1 MNITQLEKEIIRV
14 LKINENVDWDFSDIP
29 PKEEFKELQIFI
41 KRLFKEYRGQLM
53 TQRDEGHNYRDS
65 KNKAREYERKQ
76 KYEAIIDMV
85 IRWLDSNIDEW
96 EDDKTKYILNS
107 EDQKQMIE
115 KNAIAQDSADLKE
128 KIELA
133 LDPSTTKRQIENG
146 DL

>member
-1 MNITQLEKEIIRV
+1 
-14 LKINENVDWDFSDIP
+14 
-29 PKEEFKELQIFI
+29 
-41 KRLFKEYRGQLM
+41 M

-85 IRWLDSNIDEW
+85 IRWLDSNIDEGGF
-96 EDDKTKYILNS
+96 ENNEAKDLL
-107 EDQKQMIE
+107 
-115 KNAIAQDSADLKE
+115 AVDSADLKQ

-133 LDPSTTKRQIENG
+133 LDPSTNKKQIEDG

>member
-1 MNITQLEKEIIRV
+1 
-14 LKINENVDWDFSDIP
+14 
-29 PKEEFKELQIFI
+29 
-41 KRLFKEYRGQLM
+41 M

-65 KNKAREYERKQ
+65 KNKAIEYERKQ

-96 EDDKTKYILNS
+96 EDEKFEFSSKEEVRLIV
-107 EDQKQMIE
+107 E
-115 KNAIAQDSADLKE
+115 KNCLAQDSRDLKE

-133 LDPSTTKRQIENG
+133 LDPSITKREIEDG

>member
-1 MNITQLEKEIIRV
+1 
-14 LKINENVDWDFSDIP
+14 
-29 PKEEFKELQIFI
+29 
-41 KRLFKEYRGQLM
+41 M

-96 EDDKTKYILNS
+96 QANDLLN
-107 EDQKQMIE
+107 DPKIE
-115 KNAIAQDSADLKE
+115 IKNAVANDSRDLKE

-133 LDPSTTKRQIENG
+133 LDPSTTKREIEDG